1 MKRKYRS
8 KSFYVPIKVA
18 VLKPELIHTKEVLR
32 RLYRR
37 MQMRGVRL
45 LQLARKGHNNSTLL
59 YRAYTW
65 EEACRMLE
73 IEMEAIECQIK
84 KISLTQT

>member
-1 MKRKYRS
+1 MKQKYRL
-8 KSFYVPIKVA
+8 KNFYVPLKIA
-18 VLKPELIHTKEVLR
+18 VLKPELVFADGILR

-37 MQMRGVRL
+37 MQMRGVRIM
-45 LQLARKGHNNSTLL
+45 QVARKNKSNSTLL

-84 KISLTQT
+84 KTNPT